1 MPQIYLSVLRDHDA
15 EKKTRVFAKM
25 KISSKALR
33 QDRVDIPH
41 RMRLRYLEVLIQDSV
56 DPVKIDSSFL

>member
-1 MPQIYLSVLRDHDA
+1 
-15 EKKTRVFAKM
+15 M